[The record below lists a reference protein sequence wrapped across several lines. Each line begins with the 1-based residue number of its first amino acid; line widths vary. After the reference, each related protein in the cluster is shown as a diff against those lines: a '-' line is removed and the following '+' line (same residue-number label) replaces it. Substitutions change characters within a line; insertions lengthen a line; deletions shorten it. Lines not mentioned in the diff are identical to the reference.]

1 MNNVE
6 RLRDQVATA
15 FDEASMRLTQTLRE
29 IVADHAHRGL
39 LRSGA
44 TIRRAVRAAEA
55 EAKAAVDRSRD
66 LVAQSKSPILR
77 NRCAE
82 YVDHGIGRIR
92 DQVNER
98 LAAVGLDDKAG
109 KVLLNEALERAQRLP
124 PEPVT
129 TKIDRARK
137 AAASVARY
145 VGHNIV
151 LALVIAVVGG
161 IVTAVALKA
170 LDLA

>member
-6 RLRDQVATA
+6 RLHEQVSVA
-15 FDEASMRLTQTLRE
+15 FDEASMRLTQTLRA
-29 IVADHAHRGL
+29 IVADHSSRGL

-44 TIRRAVRAAEA
+44 TIRRAVRAAED
-55 EAKAAVDRSRD
+55 EARAAVERSRE
-66 LVAQSKSPILR
+66 LLAGSKSPILR
-77 NRCAE
+77 NRLNEFIDA
-82 YVDHGIGRIR
+82 GIDRIR
-92 DQVNER
+92 YQVNDR
-98 LAAVGLDDKAG
+98 LASVGLGDKAG
-109 KVLLNEALERAQRLP
+109 QVLLDEALARAQRPP

-129 TKIDRARK
+129 TRVDRARK
-137 AAASVARY
+137 AASGVARY

-161 IVTAVALKA
+161 IVTAIALQA